1 MSALGRKADGLV
13 LERQTVLADTAAF
26 PEKGLETRKPLRD
39 EIVSISLN
47 PIVAFERSRSME
59 PDEPMLRDAYEAGL
73 KSGQREGIP
82 DQCPFEVHDK
92 MSERFAWL
100 SGFSVGK
107 AVRRLK

>member
-1 MSALGRKADGLV
+1 
-13 LERQTVLADTAAF
+13 
-26 PEKGLETRKPLRD
+26 
-39 EIVSISLN
+39 
-47 PIVAFERSRSME
+47 ME
-59 PDEPMLRDAYEAGL
+59 PDEPLLRDAYEAGL
-73 KSGQREGIP
+73 KSGQSEGVS